1 VAKAK
6 AKKPKRR
13 VEDWHRHC
21 LLPDGTE
28 LQEHSIKTDRNI
40 VIGEFCVIDYGLR
53 GNDVIVGDS
62 TKIREYIWAEGDA
75 RVGNWCE
82 IGSDVVA
89 KQDAYIGEGAKIGG
103 KLKVAGTLDIGERVE
118 IREGF
123 EATGAIEVRNPM
135 PVLIFILIYFMT
147 LLQIQRE
154 EDIDRILTDLFS
166 DDEEDFVMPLMIPS
180 RSKLNM
186 SLFAVPSTM
195 RIGKKCRLHGNIRAG
210 SIDVQQ
216 DTVVFGSL
224 RAKRGITVAGGTANH
239 GNVESAGEV
248 VVLKGAHIL
257 GNVIAKAIRMHEE
270 ARIDGTIE
278 APHGLR
284 IERDV

>member
-1 VAKAK
+1 MAKAK
-6 AKKPKRR
+6 RPKKR

-40 VIGEFCVIDYGLR
+40 VIGEFCQIDYGLR
-53 GNDVIVGDS
+53 GADVIVGDS
-62 TKIREYIWAEGDA
+62 SKIREYIWADGDA

-89 KQDAYIGEGAKIGG
+89 RRDAYIGEGAVING

-118 IREGF
+118 IKEGF

-135 PVLIFILIYFMT
+135 SVIMFILIYFMT
-147 LLQIQRE
+147 LLRIQRE
-154 EDIDRILTDLFS
+154 EDVDRILDDLFS
-166 DDEEDFVMPLMIPS
+166 DDDEEFEMPLMIPS

-186 SLFAVPSTM
+186 KLFSVPSTM
-195 RIGKKCRLHGNIRAG
+195 KIGKGCRLHGNIRAG
-210 SIDVQQ
+210 SIDVQP
-216 DTVVFGSL
+216 DTVIFGSL
-224 RAKRGITVAGGTANH
+224 RAKRGITVTSGVEVH
-239 GNVESAGEV
+239 GNVESSDEV
-248 VVLKGAHIL
+248 YVKKGAHIL
-257 GNVIAKAIRMHEE
+257 GDVIAKTIRLHED

-278 APHGLR
+278 APHGLH
-284 IERDV
+284 IERDA